1 MYQFKLVFCLEKK
14 FLPRELDRLL
24 VSFLKA
30 SVQNYS
36 EEFYEKLYNKSE
48 SIMKKYVF
56 SYFLPNARFSNK
68 VIWLGQN
75 SFTMYFSD
83 MDMGEMICFLNA
95 FKGMQFKPYP
105 IYNNTMQLMSITTQ
119 KCKEIVD
126 SEIIIKMQSSLLV
139 RRHNST
145 SNRDIYYTYEHEE
158 FNNVLKENIK
168 FFVDKLK
175 ISVSIDDFSIMPVK
189 AKKVVVPVFGRNLD
203 ANLGIYK
210 LTGNTE
216 LLNILYLS
224 GMGARRSSGHGKFE
238 IVL

>member
-1 MYQFKLVFCLEKK
+1 MYQFKLVFSLENN
-14 FLPRELDRLL
+14 FLPREIDRLL

-36 EEFYEKLYNKSE
+36 QEFYEKLYNKSE

-56 SYFLPNARFSNK
+56 SYFLPNAKFSDK

-83 MDMGEMICFLNA
+83 MDMVEMIYFFNA
-95 FKGMQFKPYP
+95 FKTMQFRPYP
-105 IYNNTMQLMSITTQ
+105 MHANTMQLMSIMTQ
-119 KCKEIVD
+119 ESKEIVD
-126 SEIIIKMQSSLLV
+126 SEVIIKMQSSLLV
-139 RRHNST
+139 RRHDSMM
-145 SNRDIYYTYEHEE
+145 NRDIYYTYNHEE
-158 FNNVLKENIK
+158 FNSALKENIK
-168 FFVDKLK
+168 FFLEKLK
-175 ISVSIDDFSIMPVK
+175 ILVSVDDFSITPIK
-189 AKKVVVPVFGRNLD
+189 AKKVVVPVFGRNVD
-203 ANLGIYK
+203 ANLGVYR

-224 GMGARRSSGHGKFE
+224 GMGVRRSSGHGKFE

>member
-1 MYQFKLVFCLEKK
+1 MYQLKLVFCLEKN

-36 EEFYEKLYNKSE
+36 QEFYERLYDKNK

-56 SYFLPNARFSNK
+56 SYLLPNARFSDK
-68 VIWLGQN
+68 IILLGQN

-83 MDMGEMICFLNA
+83 MDMGEMIYFLNA
-95 FKGMQFKPYP
+95 FKTMQFRPYP
-105 IYNNTMQLMSITTQ
+105 MNGNTMQLMSIMLQ
-119 KCKEIVD
+119 ECKEIVD
-126 SEIIIKMQSSLLV
+126 SEIIIKMQSALIV
-139 RRHNST
+139 RRHDSVTNK
-145 SNRDIYYTYEHEE
+145 DIYYTYNHEE
-158 FNNVLKENIK
+158 FNSVLKENIK
-168 FFVDKLK
+168 FFVQKLK
-175 ISVSIDDFSIMPVK
+175 ISVSVDDFSIMPIK
-189 AKKVVVPVFGRNLD
+189 AKKVVVPVFGRNID
-203 ANLGIYK
+203 ANLGVYK